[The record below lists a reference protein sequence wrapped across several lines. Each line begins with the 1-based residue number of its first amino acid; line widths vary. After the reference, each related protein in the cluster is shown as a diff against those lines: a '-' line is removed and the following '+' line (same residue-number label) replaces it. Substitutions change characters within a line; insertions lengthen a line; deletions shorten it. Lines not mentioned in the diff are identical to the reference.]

1 MSTSSNS
8 GTLLVVSAPSGA
20 GKTSLL
26 RALLDSEHNLVLSV
40 SHTTRPPRSGER
52 DGVDYHF
59 VDANEFD
66 SMVGAGEFL
75 EHATVFG
82 NRYGTGRAQVNA
94 SLARGIDVILE
105 IDWQGARQIRQAMPE
120 SVHMFVLP
128 PSWRALEQRLR
139 DRGTDADEVIE
150 ARMRAAG
157 GEIAHFAEFDY
168 LVVNDDF
175 DHAVQGMRAVVH
187 AARLRLARQQ
197 ARHAALIRDLLAEG
211 GPIE

>member
-8 GTLLVVSAPSGA
+8 GTLFVVSAPSGA

-26 RALLDSEHNLVLSV
+26 RALLDSENDLVLSV
-40 SHTTRPPRSGER
+40 SHTTRRPRPGER
-52 DGVDYHF
+52 NGVDYHF
-59 VDANEFD
+59 VAADEFE

-94 SLARGIDVILE
+94 SLSGGIDVILE

-120 SVHMFVLP
+120 CVQLFVLP
-128 PSWRALEQRLR
+128 PSRDALGQRLR
-139 DRGTDADEVIE
+139 DRGTDSGKVIE
-150 ARMRAAG
+150 ARLRAAG
-157 GEIAHFAEFDY
+157 GEIAHFREYDY

-175 DHAVQGMRAVVH
+175 DRALSGMRAVIH
-187 AARLRLARQQ
+187 AARLSLGRQQ
-197 ARHAALIRDLLAEG
+197 VRHAALIRDLLADS
-211 GPIE
+211 GPIQ

>member
-1 MSTSSNS
+1 MSTSSTP
-8 GTLLVVSAPSGA
+8 GTLFVVSAPSGA

-26 RALLDSEHNLVLSV
+26 RALLDSEDELVLSV
-40 SHTTRPPRSGER
+40 SHTTRAPRSGER

-59 VDANEFD
+59 VAADEFE

-75 EHATVFG
+75 EHATVFD

-94 SLARGIDVILE
+94 SLERGVDVILE

-120 SVHMFVLP
+120 SVQLFVLP
-128 PSWRALEQRLR
+128 PSWDALGRRLR
-139 DRGTDADEVIE
+139 ERGTDSGKVIK
-150 ARMRAAG
+150 ARLQAAG
-157 GEIAHFAEFDY
+157 GEIAHFREFDY

-175 DHAVQGMRAVVH
+175 DRALSGMRSVVH
-187 AARLRLARQQ
+187 AARLSLARQKV
-197 ARHAALIRDLLAEG
+197 RHAALIRELLAES

>member
-1 MSTSSNS
+1 MSKPSNS
-8 GTLLVVSAPSGA
+8 GSLLVVSAPSGA

-26 RALLDSEHNLVLSV
+26 RALLESEDNLVLSV

-52 DGVDYHF
+52 DGADYHF
-59 VDANEFD
+59 INAKKFD
-66 SMVGAGEFL
+66 SMASAGEFL

-94 SLARGIDVILE
+94 SLARGVDVILE
-105 IDWQGARQIRQAMPE
+105 IDWQGARQIRLAMPE
-120 SVHMFVLP
+120 SVHLFVLP
-128 PSWRALEQRLR
+128 PSWDALEHRLR
-139 DRGTDADEVIE
+139 DRGTDSDEVIE

-175 DHAVQGMRAVVH
+175 DRALQGMRAVVD

-197 ARHAALIRDLLAEG
+197 VRHAALIRELLAKR
-211 GPIE
+211 

>member
-1 MSTSSNS
+1 VSTSSNS
-8 GTLLVVSAPSGA
+8 GSLLVVSAPSGA

-26 RALLDSEHNLVLSV
+26 RALLDSEDDLVLSV
-40 SHTTRPPRSGER
+40 SHTTRPARSGER

-59 VDANEFD
+59 IDANEFE
-66 SMVGAGEFL
+66 SMVSAGEFL

-94 SLARGIDVILE
+94 SLERGIDVILE
-105 IDWQGARQIRQAMPE
+105 IDWQGARQIRRAMRE
-120 SVHMFVLP
+120 SVHLFVLP

-139 DRGTDADEVIE
+139 DRGTDAGEVIE

-175 DHAVQGMRAVVH
+175 DRALEGMRAVVQ

-197 ARHAALIRDLLAEG
+197 VRHADLIRDLLAEG